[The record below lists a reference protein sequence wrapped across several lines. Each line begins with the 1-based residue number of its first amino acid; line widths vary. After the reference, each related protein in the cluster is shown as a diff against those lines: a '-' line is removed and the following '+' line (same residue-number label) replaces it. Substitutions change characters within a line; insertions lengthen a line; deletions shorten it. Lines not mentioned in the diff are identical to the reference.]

1 MTDRKKD
8 AEILSDKVD
17 EIIKQREAALKNITN
32 QISSLMMERDKISE
46 PYQKQIENLKDE
58 YMDKY
63 LRDSNDNPIR
73 VNDIIIHNNTSQKYR
88 VVDRY
93 QQILLRYLGN
103 PRVNVRKLKKDGNE
117 TGGVISLFPDDL
129 KNYTKI
135 E

>member
-1 MTDRKKD
+1 MKKD

-17 EIIKQREAALKNITN
+17 EIIMQRDMALKNITN
-32 QISSLMMERDKISE
+32 QISRLMIERDNISE
-46 PYQKQIENLKDE
+46 PYQKQIENLKNE

-73 VNDIIIHNNTSQKYR
+73 VEDIIINNKTSQKYR

-93 QQILLRYLGN
+93 QQILLHYLGN

-117 TGGVISLFPDDL
+117 TGGEISLFPDDL

>member
-1 MTDRKKD
+1 MTEMKKD

-17 EIIKQREAALKNITN
+17 EIIMQRDMALKNITN
-32 QISSLMMERDKISE
+32 QISRLMIERDNISE
-46 PYQKQIENLKDE
+46 PYQKQIENLKNE

-73 VNDIIIHNNTSQKYR
+73 VEDIIINNKTSQKYR

-93 QQILLRYLGN
+93 QQILLHYLGN

-117 TGGVISLFPDDL
+117 TGGEISLFPDDL

>member
-1 MTDRKKD
+1 MKKD

-17 EIIKQREAALKNITN
+17 EIIMQRDMALKNITN
-32 QISSLMMERDKISE
+32 QISRLMIERDNISK
-46 PYQKQIENLKDE
+46 PYQKQIENLKNE

-73 VNDIIIHNNTSQKYR
+73 VEDIIINNKTSQKYR

-93 QQILLRYLGN
+93 QQILLHYLGN

-117 TGGVISLFPDDL
+117 TGGEISLFPDDL